1 MRSLHV
7 FCALGLAIL
16 VQPSVATADDWPAW
30 RKDGAGV
37 AAADV
42 APPVRWDASTHIR
55 WATEIP
61 GSGHSSPIV
70 SGNLVLLTSAW
81 DGVGRDAALRQWLIT
96 IGGALS
102 ASTMGL
108 VVMGFVLRPKRSE
121 AVARRGRV
129 GRTFIVAAIGFAA
142 ACLTWRFSQPAPQ
155 TLRYV
160 IGVDRDS
167 GAIRWQTECAAGDL
181 VGSTAMTS
189 AATPTPVTD
198 GKRIYAHFGRA
209 GTYCLDFGGRVVWAH
224 SEPAPSIL
232 YKAGSSPVLWNDL
245 LIVTHDTDKQLY
257 TVAFDKRDGTR
268 RWTIERRPP
277 TEGRRSR
284 MDAYA
289 TPIVVH
295 AGGRDTLVHDSYR
308 HLSGYD
314 PATGRERW
322 KIPTDAEQ
330 VVTSPVAAGDVIV
343 FAGECNIPIHMTAIR
358 LPAGDDTA
366 SPETLWTSKRQVPV
380 VSSPAID
387 SDRVYAVSKSGI
399 VSCRDLATGAFVWR
413 HRLPGR
419 YYASVTIAAGRLY
432 LSNLDGVTT
441 VMAVGD
447 EPRVLATNPL
457 DGAIYASPAFV
468 GGTLFLRTDTRLY
481 AIEGE

>member
-1 MRSLHV
+1 MRSLQLI
-7 FCALGLAIL
+7 CALGLAIL
-16 VQPSVATADDWPAW
+16 VPSIVAAADWPAW
-30 RKDGAGV
+30 RNDGRGV
-37 AAADV
+37 ATVDV
-42 APPVRWDASTHIR
+42 TPPVRWDASTHIR
-55 WATEIP
+55 WATAIP

-70 SGNLVLLTSAW
+70 SGNLVIVTSAW
-81 DGVGRDAALRQWLIT
+81 DGVSRDAALRQWLIT

-102 ASTMGL
+102 ASTLGL
-108 VVMGFVLRPKRSE
+108 VVMGLVLRPKRSE
-121 AVARRGRV
+121 AGKRRGRV
-129 GRTFIVAAIGFAA
+129 GRTFLVAAIGLAA
-142 ACLTWRFSQPAPQ
+142 AGAVWRFSQPAPQ

-160 IGVDRDS
+160 IGVDRDT
-167 GAIRWQTECAAGDL
+167 GKIRWQTECAAGDL

-198 GKRIYAHFGRA
+198 GEHIFAHFGEA
-209 GTYCLDFGGRVVWAH
+209 GTYCLDLEGRVVWAH
-224 SEPAPSIL
+224 REPAPSIL

-245 LIVTHDTDKQLY
+245 LIVTHDTDRRLY
-257 TVAFDKRDGTR
+257 TIALDKRDGTR
-268 RWTIERRPP
+268 RWTIEREAP

-289 TPIVVH
+289 TPIVVRG
-295 AGGRDTLVHDSYR
+295 AGRDTLVHDSYR
-308 HLSGYD
+308 QLSGYD

-330 VVTSPVAAGDVIV
+330 VVTSPVAVGDIVV

-358 LPAGDDTA
+358 LPAGDDA
-366 SPETLWTSKRQVPV
+366 NPPETLWTSRRQVPV

-387 SDRVYAVSKSGI
+387 SRRVYAVSKSGI

-447 EPRVLATNPL
+447 EPRVLATNTL

-468 GGTLFLRTDTRLY
+468 GRTLFLRTDTRLY